1 MAMAEVENITKSPPK
16 LPLLAASVLVIAAS
30 GAVIFLLTQSLLLA
44 TVFTGMIGLSL
55 GLGWWAHGLSAGAR
69 PKDPAQ
75 GRGQASAHVMAGTPE
90 ATNTHSAGVPDMGH
104 ASTQFARVAIEA
116 SPNPVIIINEAGYI
130 VTTNEA
136 ARKRFA
142 ITQDQTRFR
151 NVVRRPDLIDAIE
164 GVQRDQKPR
173 SLSIETRLPVDRYE
187 RVSIAA
193 FEASGV
199 RFVLLTALDE
209 TEARMSERMRADFLA
224 NASHELRTP
233 LAAIIGFIETLR
245 GPARDDTR
253 AREQFLE
260 VMHVQADRMSRL
272 ISDLLS
278 LSRIELNE
286 HVPPTQLSDIACAA
300 HEAVDGLTP
309 DKKKRLIINC
319 PDDAVWVLGDRD
331 EMAQVLI
338 NLIDNALK
346 YSSFGSKVLVTVT
359 GGLTR
364 EDAITLAMRQWEAAA
379 RLPLTSPE
387 IDRPRLYSVVRVENE
402 GDGIERQYLPRLS
415 ERFFRIE
422 DTASGKS
429 GTGLGL
435 AIVKHIV
442 SRHRGGLVV
451 ESELGKGAAFSVY
464 LPQPL
469 PLPEAIDVTQTQVTT
484 TALTPTVT

>member
-1 MAMAEVENITKSPPK
+1 MAKQETITNVQRIMPWAGGLALVCIGSAVAYALTRVPY
-16 LPLLAASVLVIAAS
+16 LALAAAL
-30 GAVIFLLTQSLLLA
+30 
-44 TVFTGMIGLSL
+44 MIGLSL
-55 GLGWWAHGLSAGAR
+55 CLGWWAR
-69 PKDPAQ
+69 AQ
-75 GRGQASAHVMAGTPE
+75 SHIEKSQE
-90 ATNTHSAGVPDMGH
+90 AAPQTNIPSVETSKLENPMDAEN
-104 ASTQFARVAIEA
+104 ASTRFARVAIEA
-116 SPNPVIIINEAGYI
+116 TPNPVLVIDETGRIITSNQ
-130 VTTNEA
+130 A
-136 ARKRFA
+136 ARLRFS
-142 ITQDQTRFR
+142 ITQEQAKFR

-164 GVQRDQKPR
+164 GVLLDGKPR
-173 SLSIETRLPVDRYE
+173 ALSIETRVPVDRYE

-193 FEASGV
+193 FEANGAA
-199 RFVLLTALDE
+199 FVLVTALDE

-245 GPARDDTR
+245 GPARDDTP

-260 VMHVQADRMSRL
+260 VMHGQADRMSRL

-300 HEAVDGLTP
+300 HEAVDGLPP
-309 DKKKRLIINC
+309 DKKKRLVVHS
-319 PDDAVWVLGDRD
+319 PDEAVWVLGDRD

-346 YSSFGSKVLVTVT
+346 YSSFDSKVIISVS
-359 GGLTR
+359 GGTNR
-364 EDAITLAMRQWEAAA
+364 EDTITAAMRQWPSAA

-387 IDRPRLYSVVRVENE
+387 IEPRRLYAIVRVENE
-402 GDGIERQYLPRLS
+402 GDGIERQFLPRLS

-442 SRHRGGLVV
+442 SRHRGGLAV
-451 ESELGKGAAFSVY
+451 ESELSRGSAFSVY
-464 LPQPL
+464 LPQPFEL
-469 PLPEAIDVTQTQVTT
+469 PKANSNVPEEHRVQNRTSAVT
-484 TALTPTVT
+484 

>member
-1 MAMAEVENITKSPPK
+1 MAKQETITNAHRIMPWAAGTALASIAGTLTYGLTRAPYLALVMAV
-16 LPLLAASVLVIAAS
+16 
-30 GAVIFLLTQSLLLA
+30 
-44 TVFTGMIGLSL
+44 MIGLSL
-55 GLGWWAHGLSAGAR
+55 CLGWWASA
-69 PKDPAQ
+69 Q
-75 GRGQASAHVMAGTPE
+75 THVEESPLAEPQTRSPSVE
-90 ATNTHSAGVPDMGH
+90 AAKNDNPLDVEN
-104 ASTQFARVAIEA
+104 ASTRFARVAIEA
-116 SPNPVIIINEAGYI
+116 TPNPVLVIDQTGRIITSNQ
-130 VTTNEA
+130 A
-136 ARKRFA
+136 ARLRFS
-142 ITQDQTRFR
+142 ITQDQAKFR

-164 GVQRDQKPR
+164 GVLSDGKPR
-173 SLSIETRLPVDRYE
+173 ALSIETRVPVDRYE

-193 FEASGV
+193 FEANGAAY
-199 RFVLLTALDE
+199 VLVTAQDE

-260 VMHVQADRMSRL
+260 VMHGQADRMSRL

-286 HVPPTQLSDIACAA
+286 HVPPTQLTDIACAA
-300 HEAVDGLTP
+300 YEAVDGLPP
-309 DKKKRLIINC
+309 DKKKRMVVHS

-346 YSSFGSKVLVTVT
+346 YSSHGSKVIVTVSS
-359 GGLTR
+359 GSNR
-364 EDAITLAMRQWEAAA
+364 EDTITAAMRQWPSAA

-387 IDRPRLYSVVRVENE
+387 IEPRRLYGVVRVENE
-402 GDGIERQYLPRLS
+402 GDGIERQFLPRLS

-422 DTASGKS
+422 DSASGKS

-451 ESELGKGAAFSVY
+451 ESELGRGSAFSVY
-464 LPQPL
+464 LPQPFDL
-469 PLPEAIDVTQTQVTT
+469 PATNAALPPEQLVQQTAIAVT
-484 TALTPTVT
+484 

>member
-1 MAMAEVENITKSPPK
+1 MSYSEENRPRAPSTPWII
-16 LPLLAASVLVIAAS
+16 AALVFCGVCAGVTFGLTRSVNIAAS
-30 GAVIFLLTQSLLLA
+30 FSAIVL
-44 TVFTGMIGLSL
+44 VCLS
-55 GLGWWAHGLSAGAR
+55 LGWWAAGMEGASSEIDSGKA
-69 PKDPAQ
+69 PETQLPPAAPLDDQ
-75 GRGQASAHVMAGTPE
+75 PAISLASAR
-90 ATNTHSAGVPDMGH
+90 
-104 ASTQFARVAIEA
+104 FARSAIEA
-116 SPNPVIIINEAGYI
+116 TPNPVIIIDPTGRI
-130 VTTNEA
+130 ITTNQA
-136 ARKRFA
+136 AR
-142 ITQDQTRFR
+142 TRFSVGAAPVR
-151 NVVRRPDLIDAIE
+151 FHNVVRRPDIIE
-164 GVQRDQKPR
+164 AVEAVFADKKAR
-173 SLSIETRLPVDRYE
+173 SFAIETRVPVDRYE

-193 FEASGV
+193 FEAGGAPYILV
-199 RFVLLTALDE
+199 TILDE

-245 GPARDDTR
+245 GPARDDTK
-253 AREQFLE
+253 AREKFLE

-286 HVPPTQLSDIACAA
+286 HVPPTQLSDIAAA
-300 HEAVDGLTP
+300 AFEAVDGLTP
-309 DKKKRLIINC
+309 DKKKRLLI
-319 PDDAVWVLGDRD
+319 DAASGSVWVLGDRD
-331 EMAQVLI
+331 EMAQVML

-346 YSSFGSKVLVTVT
+346 YSDPGTKVRVSVV

-364 EDAITLAMRQWEAAA
+364 EAAIGAAMRQWEDAA

-387 IDRPRLYSVVRVENE
+387 LERDRLYGVLRVENE
-402 GDGIERQYLPRLS
+402 GDGIERQHLPRLS

-451 ESELGKGAAFSVY
+451 ESELARGTAFAVY
-464 LPQPL
+464 LPQPFDEAAPSI
-469 PLPEAIDVTQTQVTT
+469 PLAE
-484 TALTPTVT
+484 TATVT

>member
-1 MAMAEVENITKSPPK
+1 MADTESATKSPQI
-16 LPLLAASVLVIAAS
+16 LPWVLALLVIGILCA
-30 GAVIFLLTQSLLLA
+30 GVTYLLTYSLNMSALFAGL
-44 TVFTGMIGLSL
+44 VLLSL
-55 GLGWWAHGLSAGAR
+55 CLGWWASAAFRDEIDIATPTTGTTSKVKAY
-69 PKDPAQ
+69 PVYDGDKTSDAPD
-75 GRGQASAHVMAGTPE
+75 SA
-90 ATNTHSAGVPDMGH
+90 
-104 ASTQFARVAIEA
+104 TQFARVAIEA
-116 SPNPVIIINEAGYI
+116 TPNPVIIIDKLGRI
-130 VTTNEA
+130 VISNAA
-136 ARKRFA
+136 ARQRFS
-142 ITQDQTRFR
+142 ITLEQARFT

-164 GVQRDQKPR
+164 RVLVDRTPCT
-173 SLSIETRLPVDRYE
+173 LALETRLPIDRYE

-193 FEASGV
+193 FDAHDEPYILV
-199 RFVLLTALDE
+199 TVLDE

-245 GPARDDTR
+245 GPAREDTK

-286 HVPPTQLSDIACAA
+286 RVPPTALSDIASATL
-300 HEAVDGLTP
+300 EAVDGLTP
-309 DKKKRLIINC
+309 EKKQRVRVNSESL
-319 PDDAVWVLGDRD
+319 PTWVLGDRD
-331 EMAQVLI
+331 EMAQVMV

-346 YSSFGSKVLVTVT
+346 YSAAGSIVTISVFN
-359 GGLTR
+359 GLTR
-364 EDAITLAMRQWEAAA
+364 EAAIETSMRQWENGA

-387 IDRPRLYSVVRVENE
+387 LERGRVYSVVRVENKGE
-402 GDGIERQYLPRLS
+402 GIERQFLPRLS

-451 ESELGKGAAFSVY
+451 ESELGKGSAFSVY
-464 LPQPL
+464 LPQPFE
-469 PLPEAIDVTQTQVTT
+469 PEEA
-484 TALTPTVT
+484 TVT

>member
-1 MAMAEVENITKSPPK
+1 MAMAEIDSTSKVSSI
-16 LPLLAASVLVIAAS
+16 LPWVMAATLV
-30 GAVIFLLTQSLLLA
+30 GAVCGSVTFAMTFSLGLA
-44 TVFTGMIGLSL
+44 TLLSAL
-55 GLGWWAHGLSAGAR
+55 AILFLSLGWWANTSSRTAQSAESLSVKPPADIEMASVANAVE
-69 PKDPAQ
+69 DPL
-75 GRGQASAHVMAGTPE
+75 
-90 ATNTHSAGVPDMGH
+90 DMGH
-104 ASTQFARVAIEA
+104 ASTRFARVAIEA
-116 SPNPVIIINEAGYI
+116 SPNPVIIIDKEGRI
-130 VTTNEA
+130 VTSNQA
-136 ARKRFA
+136 ARRRFS
-142 ITQDQTRFR
+142 IPQEQVRFR

-164 GVQRDQKPR
+164 GVLLDRQPR
-173 SLSIETRLPVDRYE
+173 TLAIETRVPVDRYE
-187 RVSIAA
+187 RVSIAS
-193 FEASGV
+193 FEANDAT
-199 RFVLLTALDE
+199 FVLLTALDE

-245 GPARDDTR
+245 GPARDDTK

-286 HVPPTQLSDIACAA
+286 HVPPTQLTDITSAA

-309 DKKKRLIINC
+309 DKKARVVVSASPESI
-319 PDDAVWVLGDRD
+319 WVLGDRD
-331 EMAQVLI
+331 EMAQVMV

-346 YSSFGSKVLVTVT
+346 YSSVGSKIQVSVS

-364 EDAITLAMRQWEAAA
+364 EEAIDTAMRRWQKAA

-387 IDRPRLYSVVRVENE
+387 LERHRLYGVVRVENE

-435 AIVKHIV
+435 AIVKHII
-442 SRHRGGLVV
+442 SRHRGGLLV
-451 ESELGKGAAFSVY
+451 ESELARGSAFSVY
-464 LPQPL
+464 LPQPF
-469 PLPEAIDVTQTQVTT
+469 Q
-484 TALTPTVT
+484 

>member
-1 MAMAEVENITKSPPK
+1 MAELENIIKSPSK
-16 LPLLAASVLVIAAS
+16 LPWLAAVAIVMAAS
-30 GAVIFLLTQSLLLA
+30 GAVIFSLIPSLVLVA
-44 TVFTGMIGLSL
+44 LFTAMIGLSL
-55 GLGWWAHGLSAGAR
+55 YLGWWAHSMSAGKQ
-69 PKDPAQ
+69 PQ
-75 GRGQASAHVMAGTPE
+75 GTPQSGALPSALVTTAVTTS
-90 ATNTHSAGVPDMGH
+90 ATAPYDGMPDMGH

-116 SPNPVIIINEAGYI
+116 SPNPVIIINETGHI
-130 VTTNEA
+130 VTSNKA

-209 TEARMSERMRADFLA
+209 TESRMSERMRADFLA

-309 DKKKRLIINC
+309 DKKRRLVINC
-319 PDDAVWVLGDRD
+319 PDDAAWVLGDRD

-346 YSSFGSKVLVTVT
+346 YSSFGSKVVVTVT
-359 GGLTR
+359 GDVTR
-364 EDAITLAMRQWEAAA
+364 EEAITLAMRQWNVAA

-387 IDRPRLYSVVRVENE
+387 IERLRLYSVVRVENE

-442 SRHRGGLVV
+442 SRHRGGLTV
-451 ESELGKGAAFSVY
+451 ESELGRGSAFSVY
-464 LPQPL
+464 LPQPFAL
-469 PLPEAIDVTQTQVTT
+469 PQEIDLGATQAATPAVT
-484 TALTPTVT
+484 